1 MAQNI
6 VLGWLA
12 GCRIIELKT
21 VQVRDDLEIPRPCID
36 MQTVGYNVE
45 WSQELKLEES
55 LEEYVKAAMLIEILK
70 ASGLGGGDVV
80 YDMSVGYDLEGIRSQ
95 RVQAFMRGMRQAR
108 PLVERL
114 RAQIPAEHS
123 RFRDLDFPTCISR
136 SVTLST
142 FHGCPPHEIEKIAEF
157 LLEQGLACVVKLNPL
172 LLGREQLESLLQT
185 HLGYS
190 ELRVPEEAY
199 GRDTTWPQAVAFC
212 TRLARRAREL
222 GGSFGVKFC
231 NTLIVRNHRS
241 FFPATQKEMYL
252 SGPPLHVL
260 AMHLV
265 RRWRREF
272 GDEIPISFAAGID
285 RHNFPAAVSLGLV
298 PVTVCSDLLKPGGYA
313 RAWGYLDE
321 LQGRMR
327 EVGAGCIEDF
337 ILLARGRAEAAL
349 GRLGLGEE
357 DRGRCLEALQKR
369 STSALPEGLRAR
381 WVSETALLNT
391 EEYVEQATADPRYF
405 QAAHS
410 KPPRKVGSRLHLFDC
425 LTCDKC
431 IPVCPN
437 DANFRLDLPAQ
448 ERTVLLLRHQD
459 GKWLAREGPPLRLRQ
474 KHQIANFADFCN
486 QCGNCDVFCPEE
498 GGPYATKPRFFG
510 SLDSFRASSGRDG
523 FYLEPGG
530 VRARFAGREFR
541 LQQEDGLFLYAG
553 PGFEVRFSPQDPA
566 GTISGRAEGEVDLTW
581 FHIMDLLRGAV
592 LRGANYVSC
601 LEEEPC

>member
-1 MAQNI
+1 MAELRPYPFGALIRRAFRELEERDSIFDLPRRKFHTPPPDLDLSVRFHGLPASTPLGPAAGPHSQMAQNI

-199 GRDTTWPQAVAFC
+199 GRDTTWPQA
-212 TRLARRAREL
+212 
-222 GGSFGVKFC
+222 
-231 NTLIVRNHRS
+231 
-241 FFPATQKEMYL
+241 
-252 SGPPLHVL
+252 
-260 AMHLV
+260 
-265 RRWRREF
+265 
-272 GDEIPISFAAGID
+272 
-285 RHNFPAAVSLGLV
+285 
-298 PVTVCSDLLKPGGYA
+298 
-313 RAWGYLDE
+313 
-321 LQGRMR
+321 
-327 EVGAGCIEDF
+327 
-337 ILLARGRAEAAL
+337 
-349 GRLGLGEE
+349 
-357 DRGRCLEALQKR
+357 
-369 STSALPEGLRAR
+369 
-381 WVSETALLNT
+381 
-391 EEYVEQATADPRYF
+391 
-405 QAAHS
+405 
-410 KPPRKVGSRLHLFDC
+410 
-425 LTCDKC
+425 
-431 IPVCPN
+431 
-437 DANFRLDLPAQ
+437 
-448 ERTVLLLRHQD
+448 
-459 GKWLAREGPPLRLRQ
+459 
-474 KHQIANFADFCN
+474 
-486 QCGNCDVFCPEE
+486 
-498 GGPYATKPRFFG
+498 
-510 SLDSFRASSGRDG
+510 
-523 FYLEPGG
+523 
-530 VRARFAGREFR
+530 
-541 LQQEDGLFLYAG
+541 
-553 PGFEVRFSPQDPA
+553 
-566 GTISGRAEGEVDLTW
+566 
-581 FHIMDLLRGAV
+581 
-592 LRGANYVSC
+592 
-601 LEEEPC
+601 